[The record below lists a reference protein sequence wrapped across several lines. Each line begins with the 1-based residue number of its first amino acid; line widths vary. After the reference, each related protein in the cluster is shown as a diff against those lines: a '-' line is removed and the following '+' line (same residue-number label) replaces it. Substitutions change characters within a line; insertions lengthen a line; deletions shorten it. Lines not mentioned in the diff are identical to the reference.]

1 METALPSAEAAHPF
15 EGAFR
20 QPGVPR
26 PSMRLL
32 RRSSLHVTE
41 YRSDDR
47 NLAVTATLPRDDA
60 YVVALHLRDRPRGV
74 MAAEGRWMETSNFR
88 AGNAGIVD
96 LRMKLESE
104 HAGAF
109 HFLAFYLTREAL
121 DAVADDVESPRVGD
135 LKYQLGVGFSDPV
148 VRHLLEALRPA
159 LASPD
164 SETSALYADHVARA
178 FVLHMAST
186 YGGLREH
193 RAVPQGGLAPWQQR
207 RAKELIDARLDGALS
222 LADLARSCQLSI
234 RHFTRAFRQST
245 GMSAHRWLTERRLE
259 RARSLLERSED
270 PLRDIAAACG
280 YATQSHFTRVFT
292 RAKGIGPGAWRRLHR
307 SRG

>member
-1 METALPSAEAAHPF
+1 
-15 EGAFR
+15 
-20 QPGVPR
+20 
-26 PSMRLL
+26 
-32 RRSSLHVTE
+32 VTE

-47 NLAVTATLPRDDA
+47 NLAATATLPQDDA

-74 MAAEGRWMETSNFR
+74 MAAEGQWLETRNFR

-96 LRMKLESE
+96 LRMRLESE

-121 DAVADDVESPRVGD
+121 DALADDVESPRVED
-135 LKYQLGVGFSDPV
+135 LRYQLGVGFSDPV

-159 LASPD
+159 LASPA
-164 SETSALYADHVARA
+164 SEISALYADHVAQA
-178 FVLHMAST
+178 FILHMSST
-186 YGGLREH
+186 YGGLRGD
-193 RAVPQGGLAPWQQR
+193 RPLPRGGLAPWQQR
-207 RAKELIDARLDGALS
+207 RAKELIDARLDGS
-222 LADLARSCQLSI
+222 IPLAELARNCGLSV

-245 GMSAHRWLTERRLE
+245 GVSAHRWLTERRLD

-280 YATQSHFTRVFT
+280 FATQSHLTRVFT
-292 RAKGIGPGAWRRLHR
+292 RATGIGPGAWRRLRR